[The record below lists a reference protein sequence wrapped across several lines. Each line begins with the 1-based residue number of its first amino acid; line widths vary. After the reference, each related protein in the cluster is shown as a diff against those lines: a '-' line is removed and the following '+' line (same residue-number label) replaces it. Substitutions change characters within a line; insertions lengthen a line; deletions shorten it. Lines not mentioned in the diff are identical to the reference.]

1 MNKKK
6 KNGERAKRQRKPVQT
21 HKRSVLAISAVI
33 IMLIAVVSAN
43 SMTLRAKEKSYQA
56 QEQELKEQI
65 KQEEERASEIDDL
78 EGYVGTDEYIEEIA
92 REKLGLV
99 YQNEIIFKAK

>member
-6 KNGERAKRQRKPVQT
+6 NRERAKRQGKPVQT
-21 HKRSVLAISAVI
+21 HKRSVLAIIAVI
-33 IMLIAVVSAN
+33 LMLIAVVSA
-43 SMTLRAKEKSYQA
+43 SSVTLRAKEKSYQA

-65 KQEEERASEIDDL
+65 EQEEARASEIDGL

-92 REKLGLV
+92 REKLGMV